1 MMQRVYKLTAAAA
14 IMVMALATLS
24 YAAGARIN
32 TTRSIPIGLYW
43 VSDTEAGIGAYVRFC
58 PPDIDAMAMAKQ
70 RGYISAGFCP
80 GDYGYAMKLISAVA
94 GDTVTID
101 SGGVT
106 VNGRLLPFSRPRA
119 VDAAG
124 RPLPELRANY
134 TLEADQVLLMSD
146 ISNTSFDGRYYG
158 PVNRAQIEAVIK
170 PVITWCLFVCF
181 NPHPRKGTTYKS
193 IAYETIHC

>member
-1 MMQRVYKLTAAAA
+1 MSLQRFYTLTAAAA

-43 VSDTEAGIGAYVRFC
+43 VSDTEARTGAYVRFC

-80 GDYGYAMKLISAVA
+80 GDYGYIMKHISAVH

-101 SGGVT
+101 SRGVT

-124 RPLPELRANY
+124 RPLPGLQASY

-170 PVITWCLFVCF
+170 PVITWCLFV
-181 NPHPRKGTTYKS
+181 S
-193 IAYETIHC
+193 IHIPARGRHIKA

>member
-1 MMQRVYKLTAAAA
+1 MNLQRIYKLTAAAA
-14 IMVMALATLS
+14 IMVMAIATLS

-43 VSDTEAGIGAYVRFC
+43 TSDTEAGKGAYVRFC
-58 PPDIDAMAMAKQ
+58 PPDIDAMAMARQ

-80 GDYGYAMKLISAVA
+80 GDYGYIMKRISAVD

-101 SGGVT
+101 SRGVA

-119 VDAAG
+119 IDAAG
-124 RPLPELRANY
+124 RPLPELQASY
-134 TLEADQVLLMSD
+134 TLQADQMLLMSD
-146 ISNTSFDGRYYG
+146 VSNTSFDARYYG

-170 PVITWCLFVCF
+170 PVITW
-181 NPHPRKGTTYKS
+181 
-193 IAYETIHC
+193 

>member
-1 MMQRVYKLTAAAA
+1 MNLQRIYKLTAAAA

-43 VSDTEAGIGAYVRFC
+43 TSDTEAGTGAYVRFC
-58 PPDIDAMAMAKQ
+58 PPDIDAMAMARQ

-80 GDYGYAMKLISAVA
+80 GDYGYAMKRISAVHS
-94 GDTVTID
+94 DTVTID
-101 SGGVT
+101 SRGVA

-124 RPLPELRANY
+124 RPLPELQASY
-134 TLEADQVLLMSD
+134 MLQADQVLLMSD
-146 ISNTSFDGRYYG
+146 VSNTSFDSRYYG
-158 PVNRAQIEAVIK
+158 PVNRAQIETVIK
-170 PVITWCLFVCF
+170 PVITW
-181 NPHPRKGTTYKS
+181 
-193 IAYETIHC
+193 